1 MKNKLLVILKNIFM
15 YTTLIWSSVMLI
27 SYLSIIFELPLF
39 LLISYIP
46 LVGDFICEV
55 LSASVLFGIW
65 GIPILYII
73 TIPYILVVKE
83 GKQNKRITLSTVIV
97 PLVLI
102 VLMLATNFL
111 EVLA

>member
-1 MKNKLLVILKNIFM
+1 MKNKLLVVLKNIFM

-27 SYLSIIFELPLF
+27 SYLSIIFELPVF

-46 LVGDFICEV
+46 LVGDFIIEV
-55 LSASVLFGIW
+55 LEFLVLFGIW

-83 GKQNKRITLSTVIV
+83 DNPNIRITLSTIIV